1 MPFVRLVRDGFT
13 TTQVC
18 MIRNNLVLALRNLWK
33 NKVTT
38 IINMAGLT
46 IGLASCMLIVL
57 FIQHEASF
65 DTFQRNGDRIARV
78 IMGYQ
83 FDGGTESMRG
93 NFTSAYVAP
102 RLSSTFP
109 EVEKAMRLSGAD
121 MIVKKD
127 DTPVTEGNFV
137 FVDSTFFDMFNYE
150 LVQGDAKHAL
160 DGPRKLV
167 LTESAARRYFNGEAP
182 IGKTLLMGSEAEPY
196 EVTAIIKDYPRNS
209 QIYFDM
215 LGSFSS
221 LGQNQHND
229 YWNANYTTYLLLRD
243 ANSFNPLQAKLDP
256 FIKKEMEG
264 SGAKIELFLEPFNWV
279 HLHSPYA
286 GEVPNTSITYLIVL
300 GAVAILILMIV
311 CFTYVNLSTARS
323 IERAKEVGVRKVS
336 GAARSQL
343 FWQFIGE
350 SFLMVTASVLVSL
363 ILTAILLPYF
373 NTLVEKPLELGGLT
387 MPAFIATML
396 MGVIVISLVAGGYPA
411 LVLSGMQPSRIL
423 KGVFKNSPRAK
434 WIQQALV
441 VFQFTITM
449 ILIVSTVI
457 IQRQLHYLQHQ
468 NVGYDR
474 DQVIQLRVN
483 WDMTYEKANVIKAQL
498 MEHQNVLSVSRTGN
512 SPVKIMS
519 GYTMKSLSNPGDQ
532 AISVNANPIDED
544 YLRVCGLQLIAG
556 ENLTSQDM
564 LSASRGEWD
573 DWEYHFIL
581 NESAAKRL
589 GWTPEQAIGQKM
601 ETQRP
606 GIVRGV
612 VKDFNFQS
620 MHETIKPLVLFT
632 SGHGSRL
639 LVKLGN
645 QDKTETLEFMA
656 KKWKELLPGQ
666 PFEYHFID
674 DDYNRMYHAEAQLGK
689 AMNIFAS
696 IAIAL
701 ATLGLFGLSSFIVQ
715 QRTKEIGIRK
725 VMGASLFHLLTTVSR
740 QFIYLVMS
748 SVLIATP
755 IAYLVMRE
763 WLTGFSY
770 RVGMSWWIFAGSG
783 ILTLVVA
790 IGTVGIHGW
799 KAAGANPVKSLR
811 SE

>member
-1 MPFVRLVRDGFT
+1 MF
-13 TTQVC
+13 
-18 MIRNNLVLALRNLWK
+18 RNNLVLALRNLWK

-38 IINMAGLT
+38 IINLAGLT

-78 IMGYQ
+78 IMGYR

-102 RLSSTFP
+102 RLSATFP
-109 EVEKAMRLSGAD
+109 EIEKAMRLSGAD
-121 MIVKKD
+121 MIVKKE

-137 FVDSTFFDMFNYE
+137 FADSTFFDMFNYE

-167 LTESAARRYFNGEAP
+167 LTESSARRYFNGEPP
-182 IGKTLLMGSEAEPY
+182 IGKTLLLGSEAEPY
-196 EVTAIIKDYPRNS
+196 EVTAVIKDYPRNS

-229 YWNANYTTYLLLRD
+229 YWNANYTTYLMLKD
-243 ANSFNPLQAKLDP
+243 ANSLESLQTKLDP

-264 SGAKIELFLEPFNWV
+264 SGASLEFFLEPFKWI
-279 HLHSPYA
+279 HLHSPYG
-286 GEVPNTSITYLIVL
+286 GEVPNTSITYLIIL
-300 GAVAILILMIV
+300 GAVATMILMIV
-311 CFTYVNLSTARS
+311 CFTYINLSTARS

-336 GAARSQL
+336 GAGRSQL

-350 SFLMVTASVLVSL
+350 SFVMVTASVMVSVLV
-363 ILTAILLPYF
+363 TALLLPYF
-373 NTLVEKPLELGGLT
+373 NTLVEKPLELTGLT
-387 MPAFIATML
+387 RPSFIATV
-396 MGVIVISLVAGGYPA
+396 VIGALAISLVAGSYPA
-411 LVLSGMQPSRIL
+411 LVLSGMQPARVL
-423 KGVFKNSPRAK
+423 KGVFKNTPRAK
-434 WIQQALV
+434 WIQQGLV
-441 VFQFTITM
+441 VFQFSITM
-449 ILIVSTVI
+449 VLIVSTVI
-457 IQRQLHYLQHQ
+457 IQRQLHYLQ
-468 NVGYDR
+468 NRNLGYDR
-474 DQVIQLRVN
+474 DQVIQLRVD
-483 WDMTYEKANVIKAQL
+483 WDMTYERVNLIKAQL

-519 GYTMKSLSNPGDQ
+519 GYTMKSLSNPGDP
-532 AISVNANPIDED
+532 AISVNANPVDED
-544 YLRVCGLQLIAG
+544 YVRVCGLQLIAG
-556 ENLTSQDM
+556 ENLNAQDM

-589 GWTPEQAIGQKM
+589 GWTPEEAIGQKM

-620 MHETIKPLVLFT
+620 MHEGIKPLVLFT
-632 SGHGSRL
+632 SSRGSNL

-645 QDKTETLEFMA
+645 QDKTETLEFLA
-656 KKWKELLPGQ
+656 KKWKELIPGR
-666 PFEYHFID
+666 PFEYHFLD
-674 DDYNRMYHAEAQLGK
+674 DDFNRMYHAEAQLGK

-740 QFIYLVMS
+740 QFVLLVVL
-748 SVLIATP
+748 SVVIATP
-755 IAYLVMRE
+755 IAYWVMRE
-763 WLTGFSY
+763 WLTSFSY
-770 RVGMSWWIFAGSG
+770 RVGISWWIFAGAG
-783 ILTLVVA
+783 LATLVVA

-799 KAAGANPVKSLR
+799 KAAVVNPVRSLR